1 MLFMTMYIYQ
11 QASSLQNW
19 PFASA
24 ISIIF
29 LAAVLMVVW
38 IFNRLGRLS
47 RGMAEA

>member
-1 MLFMTMYIYQ
+1 MYIYQ

-29 LAAVLMVVW
+29 LAAVLVAVW
-38 IFNRLGRLS
+38 IFNQLGRLS
-47 RGMAEA
+47 RGISEA